1 MTSYGIEFND
11 RVKSF
16 TCPHCGEE
24 SMTVWG
30 WVSKDNAAHAAYF
43 ANLMT
48 GHLEASVR
56 LTISIGGWG
65 EEENLAKRKWI
76 FIEARPVA
84 GSYEMMVRE
93 PEESLYSGKPILGK
107 AMTRSEALAS
117 SLVQEF
123 FAVAD
128 HIANNDPA
136 VKSYL
141 IGEPVSSKG
150 RQVTVN

>member
-1 MTSYGIEFND
+1 MAPHGIEFND
-11 RVKSF
+11 KVKSF
-16 TCPHCGEE
+16 RCPHCGEE

-30 WVSKDNAAHAAYF
+30 WVLKDNAAHAAYF

-48 GHLEASVR
+48 GHQEISAR

-65 EEENLAKRKWI
+65 EEDNLTKRKWV
-76 FIEARPVA
+76 FIEARPIP

-93 PEESLYSGKPILGK
+93 PEESLYNGKAILGK
-107 AMTRSEALAS
+107 ALTRTEALGS
-117 SLVQEF
+117 PLMQES

-128 HIANNDPA
+128 HIAHKDPA

-141 IGEPVSSKG
+141 LGEQVSFEC
-150 RQVTVN
+150 RLPR

>member
-1 MTSYGIEFND
+1 MATYDIEFNA

-16 TCPHCGEE
+16 RCPHCGEE

-30 WVSKDNAAHAAYF
+30 WVSKDNATHGAYF

-48 GHLEASVR
+48 GHQEISAR

-65 EEENLAKRKWI
+65 EEDNLTKRNWVL
-76 FIEARPVA
+76 IEARPIP

-93 PEESLYSGKPILGK
+93 PEESLYNGKTILGK
-107 AMTRSEALAS
+107 ALTRSEALAS
-117 SLVQEF
+117 PLMREF
-123 FAVAD
+123 WAVAD
-128 HIANNDPA
+128 HIAHNDPA

-141 IGEPVSSKG
+141 LGEQVSSENRKA
-150 RQVTVN
+150 TVH

>member
-1 MTSYGIEFND
+1 MATYGIEFND
-11 RVKSF
+11 KVKSF
-16 TCPHCGEE
+16 RCPHCGED

-48 GHLEASVR
+48 GHQETSAR

-65 EEENLAKRKWI
+65 EEDNLAKRNWV
-76 FIEARPVA
+76 FFEARPM
-84 GSYEMMVRE
+84 GGNYEMMVRE
-93 PEESLYSGKPILGK
+93 PEESLYSGRRILGK
-107 AMTRSEALAS
+107 PLTRSEVLAS
-117 SLVQEF
+117 PLVQEF

-128 HIANNDPA
+128 HVAHNDPA

-141 IGEPVSSKG
+141 LGEQVSAEG
-150 RQVTVN
+150 RKATVN

>member
-1 MTSYGIEFND
+1 MTAYDIEFND
-11 RVKSF
+11 KVQSF
-16 TCPHCGEE
+16 RCPHCGEE

-30 WVSKDNAAHAAYF
+30 WLSKDNAAHAVYF

-48 GHLEASVR
+48 GHQEISAR

-65 EEENLAKRKWI
+65 EEDNLAKRKWI
-76 FIEARPVA
+76 FVEARPIP

-93 PEESLYSGKPILGK
+93 PEESLYNGKPFLGVPLP
-107 AMTRSEALAS
+107 RSEALAS
-117 SLVQEF
+117 DLLQEF

-128 HIANNDPA
+128 YIAFHDPA

-141 IGEPVSSKG
+141 LGVPVSSEG
-150 RQVTVN
+150 RKARVQ

>member
-1 MTSYGIEFND
+1 MTVYGIEFNN

-16 TCPHCGEE
+16 RCPHCGEE

-30 WVSKDNAAHAAYF
+30 WVSKENAAHAAYF

-48 GHLEASVR
+48 GHPETSAR

-65 EEENLAKRKWI
+65 EEDNLAKRKWVL
-76 FIEARPVA
+76 IEARPLA
-84 GSYEMMVRE
+84 DSYEMMVRE
-93 PEESLYSGKPILGK
+93 PDESLYSGEQILGNPL
-107 AMTRSEALAS
+107 TRSEALS
-117 SLVQEF
+117 SPLVQEF

-128 HIANNDPA
+128 HIALNDPA

-141 IGEPVSSKG
+141 SSGRVSSEG
-150 RQVTVN
+150 RPSTAN

>member
-1 MTSYGIEFND
+1 MAAYGIEFND
-11 RVKSF
+11 KVKSF
-16 TCPHCGEE
+16 RCPHCGEQ

-48 GHLEASVR
+48 GHQETSAR

-65 EEENLAKRKWI
+65 EEDNLAKRKYV
-76 FIEARPVA
+76 FIEARPIA

-93 PEESLYSGKPILGK
+93 PEESLYNGKHILGTSL
-107 AMTRSEALAS
+107 TRSEALAS
-117 SLVQEF
+117 PLMQEF

-128 HIANNDPA
+128 YIAINDPA
-136 VKSYL
+136 VRSYL
-141 IGEPVSSKG
+141 QGAQVSSKG
-150 RQVTVN
+150 RETAVN

>member
-1 MTSYGIEFND
+1 MASYGIEFND
-11 RVKSF
+11 KVKSF

-30 WVSKDNAAHAAYF
+30 WVSKDNAAHSAYF

-48 GHLEASVR
+48 GHVETSAR

-65 EEENLAKRKWI
+65 EEDSLVKRKWV
-76 FIEARPVA
+76 FIEARPIA
-84 GSYEMMVRE
+84 HSYEMMVRE
-93 PEESLYSGKPILGK
+93 PEESLYAGKEILGK

-117 SLVQEF
+117 PLVREY

-136 VKSYL
+136 VRSYL
-141 IGEPVSSKG
+141 LGEPVSSKG
-150 RQVTVN
+150 RELTIN

>member
-1 MTSYGIEFND
+1 MAAYGIEFND
-11 RVKSF
+11 KVKSF
-16 TCPHCGEE
+16 RCPHCGEQ

-48 GHLEASVR
+48 GHQETSAR

-65 EEENLAKRKWI
+65 EEDNLAKRKWV
-76 FIEARPVA
+76 FIEARPIA

-93 PEESLYSGKPILGK
+93 PEESLYNGKHILGTSL
-107 AMTRSEALAS
+107 TRSEALAS
-117 SLVQEF
+117 PLMQEF

-128 HIANNDPA
+128 YIAITDPA
-136 VKSYL
+136 VRSYL
-141 IGEPVSSKG
+141 LDKQVSSKG
-150 RQVTVN
+150 RETAVN